1 MANDQKFLAQITI
14 KLGGTENKELL
25 NDLAE
30 VTVDLTFNLPD
41 MFTIRLHDQE
51 FKWIDNTSLIKLGQA
66 VEISASAPGKTPGT
80 TDIKTLITG
89 EITAL
94 EPEFEENGRVTL
106 VIRGYAKGHRLH
118 RGKKTRTFLKMTDSA
133 IVSKIAQEA
142 GLSVKVT
149 STSVQ
154 HEYVIQSNQTDME
167 FLRFLASR
175 NYYNVYNDGGT
186 VYFNKADESRGSA
199 PDLKWGENLIFFKPT
214 VAATHQVNEVIVK
227 GWDLKTKKE
236 VVGRASPV
244 TGIGPQI
251 GGNYSPSS
259 ASSAFGS
266 SVKSEVVNQLITKSD
281 EATALAKSLMK
292 DIQNEMVQAEGKCF
306 GEATLKPG
314 YTVKV
319 QNVGT
324 RFSGDYVLTT
334 VTHTYTPEQGYET
347 HFSISG
353 RQPDTVTH
361 LLGLDNG
368 HQGSGSG
375 NSGDQPLLAIGIVT
389 NNNDPENLG
398 RVKVKFPWLSDVD
411 ESHWARV
418 ASPGAGKDRGMM
430 WLPEVN
436 DEVLVAFAHGNINQP
451 YILGGLWNGKDAPP
465 LTASEAVAGGAV
477 VKRVIQSRVGHKIII
492 QDKEGSE
499 LIHII
504 DKTGKNEI
512 LIDSVKN
519 DITIKADMNIN
530 LEAKTGNMT
539 LKCAQT
545 LKMECTNLNIEAK
558 GPGTIKS
565 NAALSVEGSLM
576 TIKSTGP
583 LKVNGTPISLN

>member
-1 MANDQKFLAQITI
+1 MPNTQKFLAQIVI
-14 KLGGTENKELL
+14 KLGGSENKEILEDLL
-25 NDLAE
+25 E
-30 VTVDLTFNLPD
+30 VAVDLTFNLPD
-41 MFTIRLHDQE
+41 MFTIRLHDPSL
-51 FKWIDNTSLIKLGQA
+51 KWIDNASLIKLGQA
-66 VEISASAPGKTPGT
+66 VEISASAPGKTPST
-80 TDIKTLITG
+80 RELKSLITG

-94 EPEFEENGRVTL
+94 EPEFNENSEVNL

-118 RGKKTRTFLKMTDSA
+118 RGKKTRTFLKMKDSE
-133 IVSKIAQEA
+133 IVSKIAGEA
-142 GLSVKVT
+142 GLSPDVT
-149 STSVQ
+149 STSAK
-154 HEYVIQSNQTDME
+154 HDYVIQSNQTDME
-167 FLRFLASR
+167 FLRMLATR
-175 NYYNVYNDGGT
+175 NYCNVYTDGDK
-186 VYFNKADESRGSA
+186 VCFKKADESRGAA
-199 PDLKWGENLIFFKPT
+199 PDLKWGENLIIFKPT

-236 VVGRASPV
+236 VVGRATP
-244 TGIGPQI
+244 TNGIGPKI
-251 GGNYSPSS
+251 GGNYSPTS
-259 ASSAFGS
+259 ASTAFGS
-266 SVKSEVVNQLITKSD
+266 QVQSQVVSQLITLTD
-281 EATALAKSLMK
+281 EATALAKSLMN

-306 GEATLKPG
+306 GEASLKPG

-324 RFSGDYVLTT
+324 RFSGDYLLTT
-334 VTHTYTPEQGYET
+334 VTHIYTPEQGYET

-361 LLGLDNG
+361 ILGLDNNG
-368 HQGSGSG
+368 HHGSESG
-375 NSGDQPLLAIGIVT
+375 GNQPLLAIGIVT

-398 RVKVKFPWLSDVD
+398 RVKVKFPWLSDQD

-451 YILGGLWNGKDAPP
+451 YVLGGLWNGKDSAP
-465 LTASEAVAGGAV
+465 LKASEAVAGGAV
-477 VKRVIQSRVGHKIII
+477 VKRVIQSRIGHKIII
-492 QDKEGSE
+492 QDKPGEE

-519 DITIKADMNIN
+519 DITINADMNIN
-530 LEAKTGNMT
+530 IEAKKGNMT

-545 LKMECTNLNIEAK
+545 LKMECTTLNIEAK

-565 NAALSVEGSLM
+565 NASLSLEGSLM
-576 TIKSTGP
+576 NVKATGP
-583 LKVNGTPISLN
+583 LKANGNPISLN